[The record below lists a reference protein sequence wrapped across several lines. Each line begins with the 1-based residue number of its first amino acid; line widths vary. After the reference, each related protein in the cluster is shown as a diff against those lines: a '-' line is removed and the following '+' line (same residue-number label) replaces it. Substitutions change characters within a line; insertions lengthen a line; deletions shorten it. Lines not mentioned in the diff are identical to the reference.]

1 MKFKNAWVLDEKQSL
16 VQKNVYIDQDIVV
29 DANDEMEELD
39 CSHLLVLPGMVN
51 AHFHGTSTV
60 TRGLFMDMPV
70 AQWLND
76 TPQGQLQ
83 QRFVNALNHC
93 T

>member
-60 TRGLFMDMPV
+60 ICRWRNGSTTRRRDSFN
-70 AQWLND
+70 ND
-76 TPQGQLQ
+76 LSM
-83 QRFVNALNHC
+83 R
-93 T
+93 